1 MLTKAKSGLSR
12 VSKIPRRFKLGIHTI
27 VLCLPPFPA
36 LRIRPLAWDRI
47 SRSDPL
53 DQPPPACFCYYYY
66 FYYLS
71 LDLCFVLCYYIYVQT
86 KTRGKTM
93 KAIKNTNLFIKYQ
106 KEEERQA
113 QEVIKH
119 YNNKLI
125 TTSEFISLI
134 MEIGRK
140 YKALK
145 KHC

>member
-1 MLTKAKSGLSR
+1 MYKLKQGAK
-12 VSKIPRRFKLGIHTI
+12 K
-27 VLCLPPFPA
+27 
-36 LRIRPLAWDRI
+36 
-47 SRSDPL
+47 
-53 DQPPPACFCYYYY
+53 
-66 FYYLS
+66 
-71 LDLCFVLCYYIYVQT
+71 
-86 KTRGKTM
+86 M